1 MCELMEESELEE
13 GKKRR
18 EIVLSLMKERQGRV
32 QSSECMTAIC
42 LVFSRSGS
50 ERSTC
55 LRGCGIFQLSEK

>member
-13 GKKRR
+13 EKKRR

-32 QSSECMTAIC
+32 QSSECMTAIR

-50 ERSTC
+50 ERSI
-55 LRGCGIFQLSEK
+55 RA